1 MSAPTRAWSRGGR
14 YGPGDGG
21 ADATSGRGLGLGRL
35 PWRRRAANG
44 VMVTLVWLAVALAL
58 FPLLHMTYMVTRGAL
73 PAMRLS
79 TLVTV
84 TQGVAGGL
92 ANAIAGSVLLV
103 VLAAIAAIPVGVL
116 GGTYAAE
123 RRTGRLV
130 RLVRLAG
137 DVLAGVPSIAV
148 GYCGYVALVQGFGWQ
163 FSALAGGLALGLL
176 MLPYV
181 LRTTDFAV
189 AAVPDEL
196 RDASLALGVD
206 HTTTVRRVVLRA
218 ARPGII
224 TGILLGTGIAIGE
237 TAPLIYTAGWSN
249 FMPAAKLTHSP
260 VGYLTYVVWTFI
272 QQPFSAAH
280 ALAYAAALL
289 LMIAVF
295 LLNIA
300 ARAVARGGEA
310 GR

>member
-1 MSAPTRAWSRGGR
+1 MSARTGAWNGG
-14 YGPGDGG
+14 GPVAPAA
-21 ADATSGRGLGLGRL
+21 ADALRLGRL
-35 PWRRRAANG
+35 PLHRRLANG
-44 VMVTLVWLAVALAL
+44 VMVTLIWAAVVLAL

-73 PAMRLS
+73 PALRLS

-92 ANAIAGSVLLV
+92 ANAIVGSVLLV
-103 VLAAIAAIPVGVL
+103 ILAAIVSIPVGVL

-123 RRTGRLV
+123 RRSGRLV
-130 RLVRLAG
+130 GLVRLAG

-148 GYCGYVALVQGFGWQ
+148 GYCGYVALVQGLGWQ

-189 AAVPDEL
+189 SAVPDEL

-206 HTTTVRRVVLRA
+206 PTTTVRRVVLRA

-224 TGILLGTGIAIGE
+224 TGILLGTGIALGE

-249 FMPAAKLTHSP
+249 FMPAARLTHSP

-272 QQPFSAAH
+272 QQPFAAAH
-280 ALAYAAALL
+280 ALAYAAALF
-289 LMIAVF
+289 LMVAVL

-300 ARAVARGGEA
+300 ARAVARGGEP